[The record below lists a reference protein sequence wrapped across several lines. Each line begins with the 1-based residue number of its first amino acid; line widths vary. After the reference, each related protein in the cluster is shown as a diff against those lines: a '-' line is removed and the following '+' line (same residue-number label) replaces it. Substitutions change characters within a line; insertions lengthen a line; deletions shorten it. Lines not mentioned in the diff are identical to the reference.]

1 MSADPILDQSA
12 TGPARPA
19 DEGDQPLERA
29 GTLCELC
36 RYAEAQAVLSEV
48 ISLEPRN
55 ADAWSLMARAQL
67 GQDQPLAALH
77 AARAAIS
84 IAPAHDW
91 PVRLES
97 AALGGLGRHDEAA
110 EAAATA
116 VRLAPHDWRAQ
127 VQLAEAL
134 TPIKQRLDEAGA
146 AAHRALELAPHES
159 RPHIAAGL
167 VAEANGRRGD
177 AAKAFV
183 RALAIDPHD
192 GAAHANLERVR
203 RGKANRLRFLPRLV
217 ARIAPRSR
225 G

>member
-1 MSADPILDQSA
+1 MKEQDRVGHLTESLGYVLKQSA
-12 TGPARPA
+12 K
-19 DEGDQPLERA
+19 
-29 GTLCELC
+29 
-36 RYAEAQAVLSEV
+36 
-48 ISLEPRN
+48 
-55 ADAWSLMARAQL
+55 
-67 GQDQPLAALH
+67 ALH
-77 AARAAIS
+77 LATEEVLRPFDLTVAQFS
-84 IAPAHDW
+84 C
-91 PVRLES
+91 LE
-97 AALGGLGRHDEAA
+97 LLGRHDEAA

-116 VRLAPHDWRAQ
+116 VRLAPHDWRTQ

-203 RGKANRLRFLPRLV
+203 RGKGKRLRFLPRLV
-217 ARIAPRSR
+217 PRIAPRSR